1 MRIWLTRFSLKAR
14 LVALITL
21 LCMLMVLMVGFA
33 LSGMRSSNTD
43 LTHLYYE
50 GLLPS
55 DQVSRLV
62 NEMHQARTQLLLALQ
77 HAPGSDYEQA
87 HNHHVS
93 MHFDSVERS
102 VGNSQQLLQTLLAG
116 NLDENERALAEE
128 MQRTVSL
135 YLDRGVRPVMELM
148 RGGDY
153 LKANGLLLDTLQPS
167 FTLAFDKV
175 QAYSDNLHIHA
186 VTAYTSA
193 EKHFDTLLLWLGVV
207 LVLALVLSSALAW
220 ATLWG
225 IGQAVNALLYGGKRL
240 ADGDLMHRV
249 EYRGR
254 DELGNIADCF
264 NAMADHMQET
274 IRELSKAVEQLAAA
288 AEQTATVSRQTGEGI
303 HRQHLEI
310 DQVATAMNEMSA
322 TVQDVASNAASAAHA
337 AEKADSEAELG
348 QQVVTQSIQMIDS
361 LAGEVEHA
369 ATVIGELENASA
381 TISSVVD
388 VIRGIA
394 DQTNLLALNA
404 AIEAAR
410 AGEQGRGFAVVA
422 DEVRSLASRTQHS
435 TAEIQGM
442 IEKVQGGARRA
453 VEVMEKS
460 CEKAEAGRSQVAE
473 AGRVLQQ
480 ITAAVA
486 TINDMNA
493 MIASAAEEQSSVAEE
508 INRNITN
515 VSGIA
520 EETSDASHQNVET
533 SRELSALAN
542 RLHTLVQAF
551 KV

>member
-1 MRIWLTRFSLKAR
+1 
-14 LVALITL
+14 
-21 LCMLMVLMVGFA
+21 MVLMVGFA